1 MEPTIYE
8 ISKPGRQGVRMPEP
22 DVPITAI
29 PDHLKRDELDLPE
42 VSELDVVR
50 HFTRMS
56 QLNHAID
63 VGFYPLGS
71 CTMKYNPKINE
82 AMARLP
88 GFANVHPLQSTNS
101 TQGALALMYRLQEWL
116 CEISGFAAVSMQP
129 AAGAQGEFAG
139 ILMIRKYHLDNGD
152 DKRTRILVPD
162 SAHGTNPAT
171 TTMAGLEVIEINS
184 DERGDVDLDALRAA
198 CEKYGDTIAGMMMT
212 IPSTLGVFEEHIT
225 DVIEIV
231 HGVGGLMYMDGAN
244 MNALLGIAK
253 PGELGIDV
261 MHYNLHKTFSTPH
274 GGGGPGS
281 GPVCC
286 NDKLA
291 PYRPGPVVGIKETPN
306 DEHEAPLY
314 GWEMPEKSI
323 GRLKAFWGNFGMH
336 VRAYAYIAAYGNQ
349 LSEVTRHAVL
359 NANYIRA
366 NLRDTYNG
374 TYDRE
379 CGHEF
384 VLEGRWKDVPD
395 IHALDISK
403 RLIDYGIHPP
413 TNYFPLI
420 VPDAL
425 LIEPTETESKETLDT
440 FIAAMKIIAKEA
452 RENPE
457 LLHDA
462 PHNTPVRRVDEVKA
476 AKQLVLCCQP
486 LPDDGHEAQDAA
498 TPTPETAATA

>member
-162 SAHGTNPAT
+162 SAHGT
-171 TTMAGLEVIEINS
+171 
-184 DERGDVDLDALRAA
+184 
-198 CEKYGDTIAGMMMT
+198 
-212 IPSTLGVFEEHIT
+212 
-225 DVIEIV
+225 
-231 HGVGGLMYMDGAN
+231 
-244 MNALLGIAK
+244 
-253 PGELGIDV
+253 
-261 MHYNLHKTFSTPH
+261 TP
-274 GGGGPGS
+274 
-281 GPVCC
+281 
-286 NDKLA
+286 
-291 PYRPGPVVGIKETPN
+291 
-306 DEHEAPLY
+306 
-314 GWEMPEKSI
+314 
-323 GRLKAFWGNFGMH
+323 
-336 VRAYAYIAAYGNQ
+336 
-349 LSEVTRHAVL
+349 
-359 NANYIRA
+359 
-366 NLRDTYNG
+366 
-374 TYDRE
+374 
-379 CGHEF
+379 
-384 VLEGRWKDVPD
+384 
-395 IHALDISK
+395 
-403 RLIDYGIHPP
+403 
-413 TNYFPLI
+413 
-420 VPDAL
+420 
-425 LIEPTETESKETLDT
+425 
-440 FIAAMKIIAKEA
+440 
-452 RENPE
+452 
-457 LLHDA
+457 
-462 PHNTPVRRVDEVKA
+462 
-476 AKQLVLCCQP
+476 P
-486 LPDDGHEAQDAA
+486 LPPWPG
-498 TPTPETAATA
+498 